1 MNFPILSSLIL
12 LPIIGSLF
20 LLFSKDKNSNTGKYV
35 ALFTSFVNFLISI
48 YLWYQF
54 DPTTSDFQFVEDR
67 EWLKGFI
74 NYKVGIDGISILFIV
89 LTSLI
94 TPLCIISVNNTIK
107 DRLRDFLIAI
117 LVMESL
123 MIGVFCSLDLV
134 IFYLFFEAGLIPMF
148 LIIGIW
154 GGTRR
159 VYSAFKFFLYTL
171 LGSVLMLIAIISIY
185 WISGTTDITQL
196 YELGIDTKYQNLLWL
211 AFFSSFAVK
220 TPMWPVHTW
229 LPDAHVEAPTAG
241 SVLLA
246 AILLKMAG
254 YGFIRFS
261 LGLFPVASDL
271 FTPLVYALSL
281 IAIVYTSLVA
291 LMQEDMKKLIAY
303 SSVAHMGFVTL
314 GIFTITQQGIEGSIV
329 QMISHGLVSAALF
342 LCVGVVYDRMHS
354 RLIATY
360 GGLVSVM
367 PKYSIL
373 FMLFTLAALGLPG
386 TSGFIGEFLI
396 LMGAFKDN
404 FLVAVIASLGVIF
417 GAAYML
423 WLYRRVVFGE
433 VKNKE
438 LLKMPDLD
446 KSEKFIFIFL
456 ILLGVT
462 TFCTYFIV
470 KNKCLFIKNID
481 PKDIIF
487 KKPNNIAILNA
498 PCGNVIIELY
508 PNISPNAV
516 QRFVTLIRSN
526 AYENIAFHR
535 VIENKL
541 IQAGD
546 LEFGKKGNLDYGKI
560 GTGKSGL
567 GTIKSEIDN
576 NFNYTKGSV
585 GLARTFKNDTE
596 DSQFFI
602 ILQDEPLFEGEY
614 TPVGKVIYGLEVLK
628 KIKYGRRSEYILRPD
643 FINWF
648 KMLN

>member
-1 MNFPILSSLIL
+1 MNFPILSSLVL
-12 LPIIGSLF
+12 LPSIGALF
-20 LLFSKDKNSNTGKYV
+20 LLFFKDKDNSKTIKYV

-48 YLWYQF
+48 YLWFLF
-54 DPTTSDFQFVEDR
+54 DPSISNFQFIEEK

-74 NYKVGIDGISILFIV
+74 NFKLGIDGISILFII
-89 LTSLI
+89 LTTFI
-94 TPLCIISVNNTIK
+94 TPLCIISVNSTIK
-107 DRLRDFLIAI
+107 IRLCEFLIAI

-123 MIGVFCSLDLV
+123 MIGVFCSLDLF
-134 IFYLFFEAGLIPMF
+134 IFYLFFEGGLIPMF

-154 GGTRR
+154 GGSRR

-185 WISGTTDITQL
+185 WITGTTDIVKL
-196 YELGIDTKYQNLLWL
+196 YDLGIDSKYQNLLWL

-261 LGLFPVASDL
+261 LGLFPIASEL
-271 FTPLVYALSL
+271 FTPLIYLLSL
-281 IAIVYTSLVA
+281 IAIIYTSLVA

-314 GIFTITQQGIEGSIV
+314 GIFTITQQGIEGSII

-354 RLIATY
+354 RLINTY

-373 FMLFTLAALGLPG
+373 FMFFTLAALGLPG

-423 WLYRRVVFGE
+423 WLYRRMIFG
-433 VKNKE
+433 KLINKE
-438 LLKMPDLD
+438 LLNLPDL
-446 KSEKFIFIFL
+446 SRPEKFIL
-456 ILLGVT
+456 WSLALPV
-462 TFCTYFIV
+462 
-470 KNKCLFIKNID
+470 LF
-481 PKDIIF
+481 F
-487 KKPNNIAILNA
+487 
-498 PCGNVIIELY
+498 GFY
-508 PNISPNAV
+508 P
-516 QRFVTLIRSN
+516 
-526 AYENIAFHR
+526 
-535 VIENKL
+535 
-541 IQAGD
+541 
-546 LEFGKKGNLDYGKI
+546 
-560 GTGKSGL
+560 
-567 GTIKSEIDN
+567 
-576 NFNYTKGSV
+576 
-585 GLARTFKNDTE
+585 
-596 DSQFFI
+596 
-602 ILQDEPLFEGEY
+602 EPLFE
-614 TPVGKVIYGLEVLK
+614 TIRIS
-628 KIKYGRRSEYILRPD
+628 IKDLIEMYNFNLIMDSMEIKNNG
-643 FINWF
+643 
-648 KMLN
+648 

>member
-1 MNFPILSSLIL
+1 MDFPILSSLIL
-12 LPIIGSLF
+12 LPAIGSIF
-20 LLFSKDKNSNTGKYV
+20 LLFSKSDDKPTDTIKYV
-35 ALFTSFVNFLISI
+35 ALFTSLVNFLISI
-48 YLWYQF
+48 YLWISF
-54 DPTTSDFQFVEDR
+54 DSSISNFQFVEER
-67 EWLKGFI
+67 NWLAGFV

-89 LTSLI
+89 LTTFI
-94 TPLCIISVNNTIK
+94 TPLCIISVNNSVKI
-107 DRLRDFLIAI
+107 RLRDFLIAI
-117 LVMESL
+117 LIMESF
-123 MIGVFCSLDLV
+123 MIGVFCALDLV

-154 GGTRR
+154 GGPKR

-171 LGSVLMLIAIISIY
+171 LGSVLMLVAIISIY
-185 WISGTTDITQL
+185 WITGTTDVVKL
-196 YELGIDTKYQNLLWL
+196 YELGIDQKYQNLLWL

-261 LGLFPVASDL
+261 LGLFPFASEV
-271 FTPLVYALSL
+271 FTPLVYILSL
-281 IAIVYTSLVA
+281 IAIVFTSLIA

-314 GIFTITQQGIEGSIV
+314 GIFTLKQQGIEGSII

-354 RLIATY
+354 RLINSY
-360 GGLVSVM
+360 GGIVSIV

-423 WLYRRVVFGE
+423 WLYKRVVFGE
-433 VKNKE
+433 IINKD

-446 KSEKFIFIFL
+446 KSEL
-456 ILLGVT
+456 
-462 TFCTYFIV
+462 
-470 KNKCLFIKNID
+470 
-481 PKDIIF
+481 
-487 KKPNNIAILNA
+487 
-498 PCGNVIIELY
+498 
-508 PNISPNAV
+508 
-516 QRFVTLIRSN
+516 
-526 AYENIAFHR
+526 
-535 VIENKL
+535 
-541 IQAGD
+541 
-546 LEFGKKGNLDYGKI
+546 
-560 GTGKSGL
+560 
-567 GTIKSEIDN
+567 
-576 NFNYTKGSV
+576 
-585 GLARTFKNDTE
+585 
-596 DSQFFI
+596 I
-602 ILQDEPLFEGEY
+602 ILISLALPTLFFGFYPEPLLN
-614 TPVGKVIYGLEVLK
+614 TIEVSVKDLIEMY
-628 KIKYGRRSEYILRPD
+628 KINLMTR
-643 FINWF
+643 
-648 KMLN
+648 